1 MQHLQTLLYTQLP
14 KYSKQKEFRMSIL
27 DPLKRVERLR
37 KAQPKRQSD
46 SESRVPPGQYK
57 TEKFP
62 VLSYGPTPRIDLN
75 SWRLRVFGLV
85 EQTSEFTWTEFN
97 SLPSVTI
104 ERDIHCVTRWSKLD
118 TIWEGVLFKELVKQ
132 VKLKPQAKYVM
143 QHSYGGYTTNLPL
156 EELLDD
162 DVLLAYKFA
171 GQPLPPEHGGPMRM
185 LVPKLYFWKSA
196 KWLNG
201 LEFMAEDKPGFWE
214 GYGYHNHGDPWQE
227 ERFG

>member
-1 MQHLQTLLYTQLP
+1 
-14 KYSKQKEFRMSIL
+14 MSIL

-37 KAQPKRQSD
+37 KAKPKRQSD
-46 SESRVPPGQYK
+46 SESRIPPGQHK

-75 SWRLRVFGLV
+75 NWRLRVSGLV

-132 VKLKPQAKYVM
+132 RPVRL
-143 QHSYGGYTTNLPL
+143 
-156 EELLDD
+156 
-162 DVLLAYKFA
+162 FA
-171 GQPLPPEHGGPMRM
+171 
-185 LVPKLYFWKSA
+185 V
-196 KWLNG
+196 
-201 LEFMAEDKPGFWE
+201 
-214 GYGYHNHGDPWQE
+214 
-227 ERFG
+227 

>member
-1 MQHLQTLLYTQLP
+1 
-14 KYSKQKEFRMSIL
+14 MSIL

-46 SESRVPPGQYK
+46 SESRIPPGQYR

-62 VLSYGPTPRIDLN
+62 VLSYGPTPRIDQN
-75 SWRLRVFGLV
+75 SWRLRIFGLV
-85 EQTSEFTWTEFN
+85 EQTSEFTWTKFT

-104 ERDIHCVTRWSKLD
+104 ERDIHCVTRWSKLE
-118 TIWEGVLFKELVKQ
+118 TVWEGVLFKELVKQ
-132 VKLKPQAKYVM
+132 VNLKPQAKYVM

-156 EELLDD
+156 EKLLED

-171 GQPLPPEHGGPMRM
+171 GQPLSPEHGGPMRM
-185 LVPKLYFWKSA
+185 FVPKLYFWKSA